1 MTMTDMT
8 DPAPGVEGI
17 SIDSDRPVPR
27 SERRKIEDA
36 RIKALIVSIGDAITA
51 MLPEHAHHIGGFK
64 ASLAFVDT
72 WKWSTP
78 LGVWHIQH
86 QHPGVFSET
95 RTEAG
100 TLNLSALHRDDV
112 SAALPASMDNV
123 AVIRRILVALEAIDD
138 V

>member
-1 MTMTDMT
+1 MTDMT

-17 SIDSDRPVPR
+17 AIDSERPVPR
-27 SERRKIEDA
+27 SEQRKIEQA
-36 RIKALIVSIGDAITA
+36 RVKALIVSIGDAIVATVPA
-51 MLPEHAHHIGGFK
+51 HAHHVSLLKVIG
-64 ASLAFVDT
+64 FVDS

-78 LGVWHIQH
+78 AGMWQIDYR
-86 QHPGVFSET
+86 HPGIFGGPQ
-95 RTEAG
+95 TEAG
-100 TLNLSALHRDDV
+100 TLHLSALHRDDV